1 MADISKVDTPTIKDL
16 YAKLESLSCKFL
28 LHHYTRYHLL
38 TLTFPTARIR
48 TRILY

>member
-16 YAKLESLSCKFL
+16 YAKLESLSCEFL
-28 LHHYTRYHLL
+28 SSLL
-38 TLTFPTARIR
+38 RLSSANIDLPTARIR

>member
-16 YAKLESLSCKFL
+16 YAKLESLSCASQVIAQL
-28 LHHYTRYHLL
+28 LSSANID
-38 TLTFPTARIR
+38 FSTARIK